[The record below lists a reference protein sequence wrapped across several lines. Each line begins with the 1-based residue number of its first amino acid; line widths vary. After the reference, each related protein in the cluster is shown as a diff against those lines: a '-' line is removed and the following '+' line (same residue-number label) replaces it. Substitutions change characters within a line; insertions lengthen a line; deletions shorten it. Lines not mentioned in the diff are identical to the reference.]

1 MSEYTIENPLRVVEL
16 FAGIGAQASA
26 LERLG
31 IPFTSTVCEIDP
43 KAYRAYCA
51 IHGETPNL
59 GDITKVEHL
68 PECDLVTYSFPCT
81 DISVA
86 GQQMGFAKGSGTRSG
101 LLWEVERLLDDMNER
116 KCLPEVL
123 VMENVDAILN
133 KKNFPDFMQWVN
145 KLKELG
151 YTNSY
156 DVLNAK
162 DFGVPQNRKRV
173 FMVSTLHMGEF
184 VFPKGFPLQKRLKDI
199 LEEDVPESY
208 YLSQER
214 IAKYERH
221 KKRQEELGT
230 GFGYR
235 PLDIETEDC
244 INAVTTKPQRNAT
257 GNLLKE
263 SNPNPDDELKLAGNL
278 NIPGQLEYAQRVYD
292 PDGVSPTVKCSQGGG
307 TMAKIEVDPGIELA
321 GDLHEDGRLEQ
332 HNRVYGADGVSPTLY
347 TPHGGDKSPKIEVAG
362 DLNLDGKLESSNR
375 VYGADGIAPTI
386 PAACGMGGGITP
398 KIEVEDTEKI
408 IKIGDLNN
416 GSNQNGIVYDPNG
429 LSPAL
434 MASAGEKANHIRIDV
449 SSEVDISGEIMDSD
463 YEQGRRV
470 YDPNGVAPSIL
481 ARDGKEPKK
490 IDVTDIE
497 DEAESSSENDDPSIV
512 VDRILGKNTQHYKV
526 YDPEGVA
533 PTIAACDE
541 KDPCKVITHKGED
554 TE

>member
-1 MSEYTIENPLRVVEL
+1 MSEYTVENPLRVVEL

-26 LERLG
+26 LEKLG

-173 FMVSTLHMGEF
+173 FMVSTLNMGQF

-199 LEEDVPESY
+199 LEDDVPESY

-221 KKRQEELGT
+221 KMRQEELGT

-235 PLDIETEDC
+235 PLDIETEVC

-347 TPHGGDKSPKIEVAG
+347 TPHGGDKSPKIEVDNPGIIEAG
-362 DLNLDGKLESSNR
+362 RMGDTNYSQSAVVIDP
-375 VYGADGIAPTI
+375 DGI
-386 PAACGMGGGITP
+386 
-398 KIEVEDTEKI
+398 
-408 IKIGDLNN
+408 
-416 GSNQNGIVYDPNG
+416 
-429 LSPAL
+429 SPS
-434 MASAGEKANHIRIDV
+434 M
-449 SSEVDISGEIMDSD
+449 
-463 YEQGRRV
+463 
-470 YDPNGVAPSIL
+470 L

-512 VDRILGKNTQHYKV
+512 VDGILGKNTQHYKV
-526 YDPEGVA
+526 YDPVGVA

-541 KDPCKVITHKGED
+541 KDPCKVITEKGED
-554 TE
+554 N